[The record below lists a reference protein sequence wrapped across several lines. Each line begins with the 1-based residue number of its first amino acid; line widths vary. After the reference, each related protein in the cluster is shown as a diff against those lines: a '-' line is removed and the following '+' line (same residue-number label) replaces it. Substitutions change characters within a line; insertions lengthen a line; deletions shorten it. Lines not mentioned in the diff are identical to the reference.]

1 MKSDQKTSD
10 QKTPDR
16 KTSDPERPD
25 PPGRQNIQREEIE
38 SAVVSGVM
46 TQYGECS
53 EPVPDS
59 SGMVIFGA
67 TGDLTQRKLIPAL
80 FHLCAGGLLPDRWYV
95 LGVGRSLLDDE
106 GFRRRVAA
114 SIESGLNDRGV
125 DSGERDRFIGRFH
138 YLSGDSDAPEFYH
151 ALKERLIDLDG
162 RSGTS
167 GNRLFYL
174 AVPPALYPEIIGH
187 LGEAGLNRSPAKG
200 WTRIIIEKPFGVD
213 LASAQA
219 LNRKVRKVF
228 KEPQVYR
235 IDHFLGKEA
244 VQNILFFRFANAI
257 FEPIWNRRYI
267 DHVQITAAE
276 SLGIER
282 RAGYYEGSGA
292 LRDMFQNHLLQ
303 LLCVIAMEPPAR
315 FEAEPIR
322 DEKCKVLRSV
332 RAIGASE
339 IDRFAVR
346 GQYGAG
352 EIGGRAVPGY
362 RSEPGVAP
370 HSRTETFAALQLFVD
385 NWRWQGV
392 PFYLRS
398 GKRLAKKATEVA
410 IRFKQ
415 VPHLLFKP
423 LLSEEIEPNTLVL
436 SVQPSEG
443 ISLTFQ
449 AKRPGPKLCM
459 CTVTM
464 DFNYHSAFQV
474 PSPDAYE
481 RLLLDCMAG
490 DPMLF
495 SREDWIDWSWSILA
509 PILEQWE
516 KGPAPSFPNYGA
528 GSWGPKEADALTE
541 QDGRRWRSP

>member
-1 MKSDQKTSD
+1 MRPDQKIFD
-10 QKTPDR
+10 QT
-16 KTSDPERPD
+16 DPE
-25 PPGRQNIQREEIE
+25 QNNEEID
-38 SAVVSGVM
+38 SAVVSGAM
-46 TQYGECS
+46 TRQGDCS
-53 EPVPDS
+53 EPVPDPC
-59 SGMVIFGA
+59 GIIIFGA
-67 TGDLTQRKLIPAL
+67 SGDLTQRKLIPAL
-80 FHLCAGGLLPDRWYV
+80 FHLALGGLLPDRWYV
-95 LGVGRSLLDDE
+95 LGVGRSEMDDE
-106 GFRRRVAA
+106 GFRKTVVA
-114 SIESGLNDRGV
+114 SIEGV
-125 DSGERDRFIGRFH
+125 SGERDGNPSARDTFTSRFH
-138 YLSGDSDAPEFYH
+138 YSAGDSHEPAFYQT
-151 ALKERLIDLDG
+151 LKERLHHLDH
-162 RSGTS
+162 RYGTG

-187 LGEAGLNRSPAKG
+187 LGEAGLNRSPGKG
-200 WTRIIIEKPFGVD
+200 WTRIIIEKPFGSD
-213 LASAQA
+213 LASAQS
-219 LNRKVRKVF
+219 LNRRVREVF

-257 FEPIWNRRYI
+257 FEPIWNRRYV
-267 DHVQITAAE
+267 DHVQITASE
-276 SLGIER
+276 TLGVER

-303 LLCVIAMEPPAR
+303 LLCVIAMEPPAS

-322 DEKCKVLRSV
+322 DEKCKVLRSIHSI
-332 RAIGASE
+332 AASE
-339 IDRFAVR
+339 VDRFAVR
-346 GQYGAG
+346 GQYGEG
-352 EIGGRAVPGY
+352 NVEGRAKIGY
-362 RSEPGVAP
+362 RNEPGVAP
-370 HSRTETFAALQLFVD
+370 QSQTETFAALKLSVD

-398 GKRLAKKATEVA
+398 GKRLKKKATEVA
-410 IRFKQ
+410 IQFKQ

-423 LLSEEIEPNTLVL
+423 LLSEKIEPNTLVM

-464 DFNYHSAFQV
+464 DFNYHRAFQV

-481 RLLLDCMAG
+481 RLLLDCLAG

-509 PILEQWE
+509 PVLDLWE
-516 KGPAPSFPNYGA
+516 KGPAASFPNYEA
-528 GSWGPKEADALTE
+528 GSWGPKEADELIE
-541 QDGRRWRSP
+541 RDGRQWRSP